1 MPEEVKLDFS
11 VCCFTEVPLTELHLL
26 TRQIQGRDIELSDY
40 GFVFSREFLVAQ
52 GAQPAIYINSY
63 GGDTSTREAADRI
76 ELAKRQEF
84 RKGKLRRLLPYLN
97 AMHERYDFTWEREWR
112 VVGDMEFAPEDIVC
126 VTLPEDGEEEL
137 KREFL
142 EDGVPII
149 SPGWSTE
156 RIVSEFSDQARRA
169 QRLREPKKRRDAKPQ
184 DGETVSGERSPESAR
199 RSTLPG
205 RGEAP
210 RPGQRLGWLRATSAS
225 CGRNGT
231 RAPQLRRSAKRAA
244 RGRRRTPG
252 CRRRGAGCATPPRHP
267 LRPAAPRRTPP
278 FSWQRA
284 SRLRPSQRTD

>member
-1 MPEEVKLDFS
+1 MSTARARAKAIEGRSDLSRFVIHLTRDDTKDFTTGQSADKNFRDILNDRKICAFRPHCLHEGKMPEEVKLDFS

-76 ELAKRQEF
+76 YELAKRQEF

-169 QRLREPKKRRDAKPQ
+169 QRLREPKKRRTRSRK
-184 DGETVSGERSPESAR
+184 TERR
-199 RSTLPG
+199 
-205 RGEAP
+205 
-210 RPGQRLGWLRATSAS
+210 
-225 CGRNGT
+225 
-231 RAPQLRRSAKRAA
+231 
-244 RGRRRTPG
+244 
-252 CRRRGAGCATPPRHP
+252 
-267 LRPAAPRRTPP
+267 
-278 FSWQRA
+278 
-284 SRLRPSQRTD
+284 